1 MAGRFL
7 SAALVVYLGAGWA
20 LADPAA
26 SKPDKALR
34 NFGAMTL
41 LTADEARTQVDA
53 WLKSVGK
60 TDDATRKAV
69 DAIWGDEDRSI
80 LDRVSESM
88 MIGSPE
94 AKQLLTEVRDAK
106 SSPPTAVPAFLKDS
120 KVSPFLRANL
130 GLAYAKAL
138 SDRRVYEESLECL
151 KGIKVEQVVDPG
163 QYLFLKLVAEHSLL
177 MKTEAYETI
186 GRLLDDVP
194 DAPDRYKA
202 FAVLALVEMQMWKD
216 KDLGWIERK
225 MGNIERRLDLARGGK
240 KTQEIERQVVA
251 RLTEMIKEK
260 ENQQNGGGG
269 NGGNCPDGG
278 DGPPGNTNQPSSPMK
293 DSRIATNTGPGMVD
307 VKAVKALTDNWGK
320 LPEKERAKALAD
332 LTREM
337 PPAFR
342 ESIEQYFQ
350 KIGQQ
355 PGDR

>member
-20 LADPAA
+20 LADPTA
-26 SKPDKALR
+26 SKRDKALQ
-34 NFGAMTL
+34 NFGSLTL
-41 LTADEARTQVDA
+41 LPADEARAQVDA
-53 WLKSVGK
+53 WLKSIGK

-69 DAIWGDEDRSI
+69 DAIWGDDDRSI
-80 LDRVSESM
+80 LDRVTESLL
-88 MIGSPE
+88 IGSPE
-94 AKQLLTEVRDAK
+94 AKQLLSETRDPKA
-106 SSPPTAVPAFLKDS
+106 SPPTSVPAILRDTKINS
-120 KVSPFLRANL
+120 FLRANL

-151 KGIKVEQVVDPG
+151 KGIKAEQVVDPG

-177 MKTEAYETI
+177 MKSDAYETI

-202 FAVLALVEMQMWKD
+202 FAVLALVEMQQWKD

-251 RLTEMIKEK
+251 RLDEMIKEL
-260 ENQQNGGGG
+260 ENRDGDPGP
-269 NGGNCPDGG
+269 NGGNCPNGG
-278 DGPPGNTNQPSSPMK
+278 DGPPGNTNQPSSPMR
-293 DSRIATNTGPGMVD
+293 DSKIATNTGPGMVD
-307 VKAVKALTDNWGK
+307 SKTVKILTENWGK

-332 LTREM
+332 LTRDM

-342 ESIEQYFQ
+342 ESIEEYFHR
-350 KIGQQ
+350 IGQQ
-355 PGDR
+355 PGEK